1 MTQPL
6 SIRRR
11 SLTLLVVLLLP
22 ALLLSGCPG
31 KDGGEGSASGT
42 GAASSTKKLKV
53 LCTTGIIA
61 DCARRIGGEH
71 CEVES
76 LMGPGVDPHLYKARE
91 SDLTALA
98 SADLVLYNG
107 LHLEA
112 KLADVLEQLGER
124 RACVAVGA
132 AIPAELLLDAQGTGG
147 NYDPHVWFDVKLWQH
162 CVQAMHDAI
171 VKADPANSADY
182 GANFDLL
189 RTEMA
194 ALDAQLRQDGIT
206 IPEPQRV
213 IITSHDAFRYF
224 GRAYGFEVRG
234 LQGISTQS
242 EAGTGDVQELI
253 SFVVQRKIP
262 ALFVESSV
270 PRRSIEAVQEG
281 CQAKGWQVS
290 IGGELLS
297 DALGSPG
304 TPGETYLGML
314 RYNMDTVSHALGGA
328 RPDGSAKA
336 EGSSGQVN

>member
-1 MTQPL
+1 MITARYQ
-6 SIRRR
+6 R
-11 SLTLLVVLLLP
+11 LLRCTGLLLL
-22 ALLLSGCPG
+22 AALLSGCPNKNG
-31 KDGGEGSASGT
+31 AAGNT
-42 GAASSTKKLKV
+42 GASDTKMLKV
-53 LCTTGIIA
+53 LCTTSIIA

-71 CEVES
+71 CEVTS
-76 LMGPGVDPHLYKARE
+76 LMGPGVDPHLYKAKE

-124 RACVAVGA
+124 RPCVAICD
-132 AIPAELLLDAQGTGG
+132 AIPEDRLLSWQGGG
-147 NYDPHVWFDVKLWQH
+147 GSHDPHVWFDISLWQY
-162 CVQAMHDAI
+162 CVKSLYEAI
-171 VKADPANSADY
+171 ARADPAHSADY
-182 GANFDLL
+182 AANFE
-189 RTEMA
+189 TFNAEMT
-194 ALDAQLRQDGIT
+194 ALDAQLRQDGVA
-206 IPEPQRV
+206 IPQNQRV

-253 SFVVQRKIP
+253 SFVVERRIP

-281 CQAKGWQVS
+281 CKARGWQVS

-304 TPGETYLGML
+304 TPGESYTGML
-314 RYNMDTVSHALGGA
+314 RYNMDTVIHALGQPA
-328 RPDGSAKA
+328 P
-336 EGSSGQVN
+336 EGGGEQDR